1 MTVSFGVPVA
11 LDLALDPKG
20 EVRAEGDGA
29 PGALSLHFIGA
40 VRVPLPLLSPPTGAQ
55 ADFLQRSRVSRW
67 ALTSHPLC
75 SRGAPRAASAKP
87 GPAHADS
94 VKLALGVFTADTV
107 PHTCGPSSLAA
118 P

>member
-40 VRVPLPLLSPPTGAQ
+40 VRVPPPPPQPANRSPGRFPAEE
-55 ADFLQRSRVSRW
+55 
-67 ALTSHPLC
+67 
-75 SRGAPRAASAKP
+75 PR
-87 GPAHADS
+87 
-94 VKLALGVFTADTV
+94 
-107 PHTCGPSSLAA
+107 
-118 P
+118 